1 MFAFSIFRIKFIF
14 FQVSALVGELSN
26 KLQPTRVQPELKREA
41 SNVWVPPTKPPGS
54 GKSDNCLFCAKKV
67 YVVER
72 MSAEGKFFHR
82 ACFRCDYCNILLRL
96 GISYDNAFLFNI
108 KLMLGLLTLAS
119 RVGFQSILNFLVFQA
134 HMFITERGDLLANS
148 FASHTQLKMLLKS
161 TSLRKRLM
169 RSTPRK

>member
-1 MFAFSIFRIKFIF
+1 MHLSYFATTRVLHIPAIAVFLYLARKINTEFSMKFRSMPPILKYIKREFDCFLCFQSLICLTL
-14 FQVSALVGELSN
+14 QVSALVGELSN

-41 SNVWVPPTKPPGS
+41 STVWVPPTKPPGS

-96 GISYDNAFLFNI
+96 FYTFTSTLNSSKWAVFGFNA
-108 KLMLGLLTLAS
+108 KLVVSSTL
-119 RVGFQSILNFLVFQA
+119 
-134 HMFITERGDLLANS
+134 
-148 FASHTQLKMLLKS
+148 
-161 TSLRKRLM
+161 
-169 RSTPRK
+169 